1 MYFILSRRRTILGK
15 QGVISLGEAFV
26 DYISTDSSNTKFRHL
41 LGGATVNLAVGTS
54 RLGLPAY
61 YLCKLGTDSI
71 GQFVEQELKK
81 EGVNLDFSVRSDTK
95 RMCGVYVHLTESG
108 ERNFHSYINHTP
120 DEILREDELRRNVFE
135 KTRIFYFGSG
145 TLFQQKLKKT
155 TESALKYAK
164 EFSNLIAF
172 DANLRLKRWES
183 EEHCRKT
190 VVSFLKHA
198 NIVKLAEDEL
208 NFLMETNSLEAGLE
222 KLSKWD
228 IPYLFITMGGEG
240 ACGVMN
246 GNKVFSRAPKVDAI
260 DTTGAG
266 DAFMS
271 GLLYCFHEKGMPE
284 GKTELTEYLQFA
296 NRVGAAATTEIG
308 SLTSRM
314 DLMELRKFFNK

>member
-1 MYFILSRRRTILGK
+1 MEK

-26 DYISTDSSNTKFRHL
+26 DYISTDSTNTKFRQL

-54 RLGLPAY
+54 RLGLPTY
-61 YLCKLGTDSI
+61 YLCKSGTDSI
-71 GQFVEQELKK
+71 SQFVEQEFNK
-81 EGVNLDFSVRSDTK
+81 EGVNLEFSVRTDTK
-95 RMCGVYVHLTESG
+95 RICGVYVHLTGSG
-108 ERNFHSYINHTP
+108 ERNFHSYINPTP
-120 DEILREDELRRNVFE
+120 DEVLREDELRSDVFE
-135 KTRIFYFGSG
+135 KTKIFYFGSG
-145 TLFQQKLKKT
+145 TLFQQKSKKT
-155 TESALKYAK
+155 TEAALKFAK

-183 EEHCRKT
+183 EPHCRQT

-198 NIVKLAEDEL
+198 SIVKLAEDEL

-222 KLSKWD
+222 KISKWD
-228 IPYLFITMGGEG
+228 IPYLFITMGGKG

-246 GNKVFSRAPKVDAI
+246 GNKVFIRAPKVDTI

-271 GLLYCFHEKGMPE
+271 GLLYCFHEKGMPA

-308 SLTSRM
+308 SLTSSM
-314 DLMELRKFFNK
+314 DFMELKKHFEK

>member
-1 MYFILSRRRTILGK
+1 MDFILSRRRAFLEK

-26 DYISTDSSNTKFRHL
+26 DYISTDSTNTKFRQL

-61 YLCKLGTDSI
+61 YLCKLGTDSN

-81 EGVNLDFSVRSDTK
+81 EGVNLAFSVRSDTK

-120 DEILREDELRRNVFE
+120 EEVLREDELRRDVFE

-145 TLFQQKLKKT
+145 TLFQQKSKETTKT
-155 TESALKYAK
+155 ALEYAN

-183 EEHCRKT
+183 EGHCRRT

-198 NIVKLAEDEL
+198 TIVKLAEDEL

-222 KLSKWD
+222 KILKWD
-228 IPYLFITMGGEG
+228 IPYLFITMGGKG
-240 ACGVMN
+240 ACAVMN
-246 GNKVFSRAPKVDAI
+246 GTTVFSPAPKVDTI

-266 DAFMS
+266 DAFMA
-271 GLLYCFHEKGMPE
+271 GLLYCFHEKGMPA

-296 NRVGAAATTEIG
+296 NRVGAQATTKIG
-308 SLTSRM
+308 SLTSRI
-314 DLMELRKFFNK
+314 DFMELKKHFEK

>member
-1 MYFILSRRRTILGK
+1 MVFRLSRRRAILEK

-26 DYISTDSSNTKFRHL
+26 DYISTDNTNTKFRQL

-54 RLGLPAY
+54 RLGLPTY
-61 YLCKLGTDSI
+61 YLCKSGTDSI
-71 GQFVEQELKK
+71 SQFVEQELKK
-81 EGVNLDFSVRSDTK
+81 EGVNFEFSVRTDTK
-95 RMCGVYVHLTESG
+95 RICGVYVHLTESG
-108 ERNFHSYINHTP
+108 ERNFHSYINPTP
-120 DEILREDELRRNVFE
+120 DEALREDELRRDVFE

-145 TLFQQKLKKT
+145 TLFQQKSKKT
-155 TESALKYAK
+155 TETALKYAK

-183 EEHCRKT
+183 VAHCRQT

-208 NFLMETNSLEAGLE
+208 NFLMETNSLETGLE
-222 KLSKWD
+222 KISKWD
-228 IPYLFITMGGEG
+228 IPYLFITMGGKG

-246 GNKVFSRAPKVDAI
+246 GNKVFIHAPKVDSI

-271 GLLYCFHEKGMPE
+271 GLLYCFHEKGTPA

-308 SLTSRM
+308 SLTSSM
-314 DLMELRKFFNK
+314 DFMELKKHFEK

>member
-1 MYFILSRRRTILGK
+1 MEK
-15 QGVISLGEAFV
+15 QGVISLGEAFI
-26 DYISTDSSNTKFRHL
+26 DYISTDSTNTKFRQL

-54 RLGLPAY
+54 RLVLPTY

-71 GQFVEQELKK
+71 SQFVEQEFNK
-81 EGVNLDFSVRSDTK
+81 EGVNLEFSVRTDTK
-95 RMCGVYVHLTESG
+95 KICGVYVHLTESG
-108 ERNFHSYINHTP
+108 ERNFHSYINTTP
-120 DEILREDELRRNVFE
+120 DEVLRDDELRRDVFE

-145 TLFQQKLKKT
+145 TLFQQKSKKT
-155 TESALKYAK
+155 TETALKYAK

-183 EEHCRKT
+183 ETHCRQT

-208 NFLMETNSLEAGLE
+208 NFLMETNSLEGGLE
-222 KLSKWD
+222 KISKWD
-228 IPYLFITMGGEG
+228 IPYLFITMGGKG

-246 GNKVFSRAPKVDAI
+246 GNKVFIRAPKVDTI

-271 GLLYCFHEKGMPE
+271 GLLYCFHEKGMPA

-308 SLTSRM
+308 SLTSSM
-314 DLMELRKFFNK
+314 DLMELKKHFKKWSF

>member
-1 MYFILSRRRTILGK
+1 MEK
-15 QGVISLGEAFV
+15 QGVISLGEAFI
-26 DYISTDSSNTKFRHL
+26 DYISTDSTNTKFRQL

-54 RLGLPAY
+54 RLGLPTY
-61 YLCKLGTDSI
+61 YLCKSGTDSI
-71 GQFVEQELKK
+71 SQFVEQEFNK
-81 EGVNLDFSVRSDTK
+81 EGVNLEFSVRTDTK
-95 RMCGVYVHLTESG
+95 KICGVYVHLTESG
-108 ERNFHSYINHTP
+108 ERNFHSYINTTP
-120 DEILREDELRRNVFE
+120 DEVLREDELRRDVFE

-145 TLFQQKLKKT
+145 TLFQQKSKKT
-155 TESALKYAK
+155 TETALKYAK

-183 EEHCRKT
+183 ETHCRQT

-222 KLSKWD
+222 KISKWD
-228 IPYLFITMGGEG
+228 IPYLFITMGGKG
-240 ACGVMN
+240 ACGMMN
-246 GNKVFSRAPKVDAI
+246 GNKVFIRAPKVDTI

-271 GLLYCFHEKGMPE
+271 GLLYCFHEKGMPA
-284 GKTELTEYLQFA
+284 GKTELTEYLHFA

-308 SLTSRM
+308 SLTSSM
-314 DLMELRKFFNK
+314 DLMELKKHFEK

>member
-1 MYFILSRRRTILGK
+1 MEK
-15 QGVISLGEAFV
+15 QGVISLGEAFI
-26 DYISTDSSNTKFRHL
+26 DYISTDSTNTKFRQL

-54 RLGLPAY
+54 RLVLPTY

-71 GQFVEQELKK
+71 SQFVEQEFNK
-81 EGVNLDFSVRSDTK
+81 EGVNLEFSVRTDTK
-95 RMCGVYVHLTESG
+95 RICGVYVHLTESG
-108 ERNFHSYINHTP
+108 ERNFHSYINTTP
-120 DEILREDELRRNVFE
+120 DEVLREDELRRDVFE

-145 TLFQQKLKKT
+145 TLFQQKSKKT
-155 TESALKYAK
+155 TETALKYAK

-183 EEHCRKT
+183 ETHCRQT

-222 KLSKWD
+222 KISKWD
-228 IPYLFITMGGEG
+228 IPYLFITMGGKG
-240 ACGVMN
+240 ASGVMN
-246 GNKVFSRAPKVDAI
+246 GNKVFIRAPKVDTI

-271 GLLYCFHEKGMPE
+271 GLLYCFHEKGMPA

-308 SLTSRM
+308 SLTSSM
-314 DLMELRKFFNK
+314 DLMELKKHFEKGSF